1 MHARML
7 LSLLLLLG
15 AAAPVARAQDRP
27 GGPVEAGGEAT
38 NTEYVLRTQFLE
50 ATKGAK
56 WRDAIGIFQEM
67 RKAFPQVLSDLR
79 LVFAYA
85 QALYNVNDK
94 AAAATQLEELLQ
106 IQDNHVDALFLL
118 AQIMAQSTKDQ
129 DKERSKDYLVQSAR
143 AGQFVLR
150 DISSKEGEKIF
161 GEVLKDSS
169 FIVRVMA
176 ASSEFQVGSAVLHNP
191 FASPLQERSADDDEG
206 AAGDLP
212 VVADPRLE
220 ELEKRIEEL
229 FRDILKLAEQRNVEE
244 LITKFTELRAL
255 MNEFGAA
262 GTAEVRKKLERFNQR
277 LQDLGEVRLS
287 IQLQVYISEGNQYLR
302 AMAEAIRAD
311 EYDQALEHFT
321 RIEELCDQ
329 MRAEEREVFHRNA
342 EALYLR
348 GKANA
353 DRARRLKR
361 IAEFQLNVEGVV
373 VAPPGGGEPHSAI
386 INDRIYREGDMVVD
400 RATDEPV
407 AGLRVVE
414 ILRST
419 VRFRFEDT
427 EFIRELR
434 PPQ

>member
-1 MHARML
+1 MHVRML
-7 LSLLLLLG
+7 ASLLLVLG
-15 AAAPVARAQDRP
+15 AAAPAAYGQGRA
-27 GGPVEAGGEAT
+27 GGPVELGADAT
-38 NTEYVLRTQFLE
+38 STEYVLRTQFLE
-50 ATKGAK
+50 AINGAK

-67 RKAFPQVLSDLR
+67 RKAFPQVLGDLR

-94 AAAATQLEELLQ
+94 AASATQLEELLQ

-118 AQIMAQSTKDQ
+118 AQIMAQSGKDQ
-129 DKERSKDYLVQSAR
+129 DKERAKDYLVQSAR

-161 GEVLKDSS
+161 GEALRDSS

-191 FASPLQERSADDDEG
+191 FASPLQERQ
-206 AAGDLP
+206 AGEDDLP
-212 VVADPRLE
+212 IDPREVADPRLE

-255 MNEFGAA
+255 MNEFGSS

-373 VAPPGGGEPHSAI
+373 LAPPGGSEPHSTI
-386 INDRIYREGDMVVD
+386 INDRIYREGDMVID
-400 RATDEPV
+400 RVTDEPV

-414 ILRST
+414 ILRTT

-427 EFIRELR
+427 EFIRELK

>member
-1 MHARML
+1 MHVRMMA
-7 LSLLLLLG
+7 SLFLVLG
-15 AAAPVARAQDRP
+15 AAAPAAYGQGRA
-27 GGPVEAGGEAT
+27 GGPVEMGADAT
-38 NTEYVLRTQFLE
+38 STEYVLRTQFLE
-50 ATKGAK
+50 AINGAK

-67 RKAFPQVLSDLR
+67 RKAFPQVLGDLR

-94 AAAATQLEELLQ
+94 AASATQLEELLQ

-118 AQIMAQSTKDQ
+118 AQIMAQSGKDQ
-129 DKERSKDYLVQSAR
+129 DKERAKDYLVQSAR

-161 GEVLKDSS
+161 GDALKDSS

-191 FASPLQERSADDDEG
+191 FASPLQERQAGEDDQ
-206 AAGDLP
+206 
-212 VVADPRLE
+212 VVDPLEVTDPRLD

-255 MNEFGAA
+255 MNEFGSS

-311 EYDQALEHFT
+311 EYDQALEHFA

-373 VAPPGGGEPHSAI
+373 LAPPDGSEPHSTI
-386 INDRIYREGDMVVD
+386 INDRIYREGDMVID
-400 RATDEPV
+400 RVTDEPV

-414 ILRST
+414 ILRTT

-427 EFIRELR
+427 EFIRELK